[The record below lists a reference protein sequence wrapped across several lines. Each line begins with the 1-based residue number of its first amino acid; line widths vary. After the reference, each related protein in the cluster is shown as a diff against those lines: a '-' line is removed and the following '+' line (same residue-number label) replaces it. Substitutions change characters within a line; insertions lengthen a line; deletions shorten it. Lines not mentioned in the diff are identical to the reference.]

1 MDIYIYYITKKKHIG
16 NVGKTNYVLQ
26 IASRY
31 KIARLDMVPFMGP
44 RSYLMFLDPLSG

>member
-1 MDIYIYYITKKKHIG
+1 MDIYILYNKKKHIG

-31 KIARLDMVPFMGP
+31 KVTRLDM
-44 RSYLMFLDPLSG
+44 DPVYGS

>member
-1 MDIYIYYITKKKHIG
+1 MYIDMDMDIIYYITKKKHIG

-31 KIARLDMVPFMGP
+31 KVTRLDM
-44 RSYLMFLDPLSG
+44 DPVYGS